1 MLKPEGFMSNGIFS
15 TPTPINE
22 PVKPYGPG
30 TPEKRDIKKC
40 LTEMK
45 ASPIKI
51 PLVIGGEH
59 IFTSK
64 MGQVNCPHNTSLTL
78 ATFSQGGAK
87 EAQLAIDASLKAR
100 KHWASLPWEDRAA
113 VFLKAADLLTT
124 KYRARMN
131 AATML
136 GQSKTVFQAE
146 IDAACELIDFFRF
159 NVHFAEQIYRQ
170 QPISAPGT
178 WNRLSARGL
187 EGFVYAVAPFN
198 FTSISVNLAATPA
211 LMGCSV
217 LWKPAATAVLGSW
230 IGMEI
235 LEEAGLPA
243 GVINFIPG
251 DAAEISNVALNHKD
265 LAGVHFTGST
275 NTFNN
280 IWQTVGNNLSKY
292 ASYPRLVGET
302 GGKDFVFAHH
312 SADVDMLA
320 VALVRGAFEY
330 QGQKCSAAS
339 RAYIPRSIW
348 PKLKDKLVAMTE
360 ELKMGDPEDFTNFVG
375 AVIDERAFKKIKNYI
390 DNAKADSAC
399 KVIAGGQCDSSKG
412 YFIRPTIIETTNPK
426 STTMVEEIFGP
437 VLTIYVYE
445 DKDFDAALKLCD
457 ESTPYALTGAIFAK
471 DRHTIHQM
479 SAALENAAGN
489 FYINDKPTGA
499 VVGQQPFGG
508 ARASGTND
516 KAGSV
521 YNLLRWVNHRT
532 IKENYLPIVDYR
544 YPFMA
549 EP

>member
-1 MLKPEGFMSNGIFS
+1 MSNGIFS
-15 TPTPINE
+15 APTPMNE
-22 PVKPYGPG
+22 SVKSYAPG
-30 TPEKRDIKKC
+30 STEKRDVKKS
-40 LTEMK
+40 LADMK
-45 ASPIKI
+45 TSPIKI

-64 MGQVNCPHNTSLTL
+64 VGKITCPHDKSINLGS
-78 ATFSQGGAK
+78 FSQGGAK
-87 EAQLAIDASLKAR
+87 EAQLAIEASLKAR
-100 KHWASLPWEDRAA
+100 KHWAALPWEDRAA
-113 VFLKAADLLTT
+113 VFLKAADLLAT

-136 GQSKTVFQAE
+136 GQSKTIFQAE

-187 EGFVYAVAPFN
+187 EGFVYAIGPFN
-198 FTSISVNLAATPA
+198 FTSISINLATTPA

-217 LWKPAATAVLGSW
+217 LWKPAATAVFGSW

-235 LEEAGLPA
+235 LEEAGLPP
-243 GVINFIPG
+243 GVINFLPG
-251 DAAEISNVALNHKD
+251 DAAEISSIALNHRE

-280 IWQTVGNNLSKY
+280 IWQTVGNNISKY
-292 ASYPRLVGET
+292 SSYPRLVGET

-312 SADVDMLA
+312 SADIEMLA

-348 PKLKDKLVAMTE
+348 PKLKDKLVALTE
-360 ELKMGDPEDFTNFVG
+360 ELKMGDPEDFTNFVS
-375 AVIDERAFKKIKNYI
+375 AVIDERAFNKIKNYI
-390 DNAKADSAC
+390 EQAKADSAC

-412 YFIRPTIIETTNPK
+412 YFIRPTIIETTNAK

-437 VLTIYVYE
+437 VLTVFVYD
-445 DKDFDAALKLCD
+445 DKDFDATLKLCD

-471 DRHTIHQM
+471 DRHTIHYM
-479 SAALENAAGN
+479 SSALENAAGN
-489 FYINDKPTGA
+489 FYVNDKPTGA

-549 EP
+549 ES

>member
-1 MLKPEGFMSNGIFS
+1 MSNGIFS

-22 PVKPYGPG
+22 PIKSYGPG
-30 TPEKRDIKKC
+30 SPEKRDVKKA
-40 LTEMK
+40 LSEFK
-45 ASPIKI
+45 SNPIKI

-59 IFTSK
+59 IFTSATSP
-64 MGQVNCPHNTSLTL
+64 VVCPHDKSVILAQTST
-78 ATFSQGGAK
+78 ATGK
-87 EAQLAIDASLKAR
+87 EAALAIEASLKAR
-100 KHWASLPWEDRAA
+100 KHWANLPWEERAA
-113 VFLKAADLLTT
+113 VFLKAADLLAT
-124 KYRARMN
+124 KYRAKMN

-136 GQSKTVFQAE
+136 GQSKTIFQAE

-170 QPISAPGT
+170 QPISAPGL

-187 EGFVYAVAPFN
+187 EGFVYAIAPFN

-217 LWKPAATAVLGSW
+217 IWKPAHTGALGSW
-230 IGMEI
+230 IGMQI
-235 LEEAGLPA
+235 LEEAGLPP
-243 GVINFIPG
+243 GVINFLPG
-251 DAAEISNVALNHKD
+251 DAAEISSVALQHKD
-265 LAGVHFTGST
+265 LAGIHFTGST
-275 NTFNN
+275 STFNML
-280 IWQTVGNNLSKY
+280 WTTVGKNLSNYKC
-292 ASYPRLVGET
+292 YPRLVGET
-302 GGKDFVFAHH
+302 GGKDFVFAHN
-312 SADVDMLA
+312 SADVDMLV

-348 PKLKDKLVAMTE
+348 PAVKGKLVAMTE
-360 ELKMGDPEDFTNFVG
+360 ELKMGDPEDFTNFVS
-375 AVIDERAFKKIKNYI
+375 AVIDERSFTKIKGYI
-390 DNAKADSAC
+390 DQAKSDSSC
-399 KVIAGGQCDSSKG
+399 KIIAGGQCDSSKG
-412 YFIRPTIIETTNPK
+412 FFIRPTIIETTNPK
-426 STTMVEEIFGP
+426 SKTMVEEIFGP
-437 VLTIYVYE
+437 VLTVYVYD
-445 DKDFDAALKLCD
+445 DKDFEATLQICD

-471 DRHTIHQM
+471 DRHTIHHM
-479 SAALENAAGN
+479 ASVLENAAGN

-532 IKENYLPIVDYR
+532 IKENFLPIVDYR

-549 EP
+549 ET

>member
-1 MLKPEGFMSNGIFS
+1 MSNGIFS

-22 PVKPYGPG
+22 PIKSYAPG
-30 TPEKRDIKKC
+30 SPEKREIKKT
-40 LTEMK
+40 LAEMK
-45 ASPIKI
+45 SASVKI

-59 IFTSK
+59 IFTSATNP
-64 MGQVNCPHNTSLTL
+64 VLCPHDKSIVLAHTSR
-78 ATFSQGGAK
+78 ATAK
-87 EAQLAIDASLKAR
+87 EAQLAIEASLKAR
-100 KHWASLPWEDRAA
+100 KHWANLPWEDRAA
-113 VFLKAADLLTT
+113 VFLKAADLLAT
-124 KYRARMN
+124 KYRAPMN
-131 AATML
+131 ASTML

-170 QPISAPGT
+170 QPISAPGQ
-178 WNRLSARGL
+178 WNRIAARGL
-187 EGFVYAVAPFN
+187 EGFVYAIAPFN

-217 LWKPAATAVLGSW
+217 IWKPAATGALSSW
-230 IGMEI
+230 IGMQI
-235 LEEAGLPA
+235 LEEAGLPP

-251 DAAEISNVALNHKD
+251 DSTEISNVALNHKD
-265 LAGVHFTGST
+265 LAGIHFTGST
-275 NTFNN
+275 NTFNM
-280 IWQTVGNNLSKY
+280 IWTTVGKNLPMY
-292 ASYPRLVGET
+292 RCYPRLVGET
-302 GGKDFVFAHH
+302 GGKDFVFAHN
-312 SADVDMLA
+312 SADVDMLV

-348 PKLKDKLVAMTE
+348 PKVKEKLVAMTE

-375 AVIDERAFKKIKNYI
+375 AVIDERSFTKIKGYI
-390 DNAKADSAC
+390 EHAKADSSC
-399 KVIAGGQCDSSKG
+399 KIIAGGPCDSSKG
-412 YFIRPTIIETTNPK
+412 FFIRPTVIETTNAK
-426 STTMVEEIFGP
+426 SKTMVEEIFGP
-437 VLTIYVYE
+437 VLTVYVYE
-445 DKDFDAALKLCD
+445 DKEFEATLQICD

-471 DRHTIHQM
+471 DRHTINHM
-479 SAALENAAGN
+479 SSVLENAAGN

-532 IKENYLPIVDYR
+532 IKENFLPIVDYR
-544 YPFMA
+544 YPFMN
-549 EP
+549 ES